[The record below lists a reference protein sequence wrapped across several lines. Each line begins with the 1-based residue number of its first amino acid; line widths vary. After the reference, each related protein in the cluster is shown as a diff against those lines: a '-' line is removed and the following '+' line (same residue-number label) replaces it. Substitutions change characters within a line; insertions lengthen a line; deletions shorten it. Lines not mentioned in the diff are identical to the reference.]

1 MYLCLSIQP
10 SSLLALSQ
18 FCSAHEPKVA
28 TNTLTTG
35 SVFPHSLPGGW
46 RACLS
51 QHSQPSPQID
61 PDWRSVGHIPNPDQS
76 LESGGWIGLIF
87 VIFSTFKL
95 RNSSLP
101 QPHWLSRGNR
111 ASSPRKGKSRNTC
124 LEGHQLLPPSW
135 SLLSRP
141 LNHNCPGRILS
152 VSPHGLRE
160 HSSPDQKTNNNK
172 NLLNCY

>member
-46 RACLS
+46 QACSS
-51 QHSQPSPQID
+51 QHCQPSPEID
-61 PDWRSVGHIPNPDQS
+61 PDWRSIGHIPNPNQS

-87 VIFSTFKL
+87 MIFSTFKL
-95 RNSSLP
+95 RNSSFPL
-101 QPHWLSRGNR
+101 PHWLSRGNR
-111 ASSPRKGKSRNTC
+111 A
-124 LEGHQLLPPSW
+124 L
-135 SLLSRP
+135 
-141 LNHNCPGRILS
+141 PGRGKVEIPAWKVINSCHHPDHCYPGTLTTTAQS
-152 VSPHGLRE
+152 GFYPCPHMGLGN
-160 HSSPDQKTNNNK
+160 T
-172 NLLNCY
+172 